1 MLPDGTLVVPIR
13 DDADG
18 SDDEEELSGI
28 IEVSGI
34 KNLGQGK
41 PLCVICI
48 RISGFPL
55 RRKPHAIIF
64 PHYLSAYATF

>member
-28 IEVSGI
+28 IEV
-34 KNLGQGK
+34 
-41 PLCVICI
+41 
-48 RISGFPL
+48 
-55 RRKPHAIIF
+55 
-64 PHYLSAYATF
+64 

>member
-28 IEVSGI
+28 IEVHLDNFIHSYFLL
-34 KNLGQGK
+34 K
-41 PLCVICI
+41 
-48 RISGFPL
+48 
-55 RRKPHAIIF
+55 
-64 PHYLSAYATF
+64 YLL

>member
-41 PLCVICI
+41 PSV
-48 RISGFPL
+48 
-55 RRKPHAIIF
+55 
-64 PHYLSAYATF
+64 

>member
-28 IEVSGI
+28 IEVKAVVEPESNIPLLQLFFNVCICLLHFVAFLSGGGGG
-34 KNLGQGK
+34 LQ
-41 PLCVICI
+41 
-48 RISGFPL
+48 R
-55 RRKPHAIIF
+55 
-64 PHYLSAYATF
+64 

>member
-34 KNLGQGK
+34 NE
-41 PLCVICI
+41 
-48 RISGFPL
+48 SGL
-55 RRKPHAIIF
+55 RQII
-64 PHYLSAYATF
+64 